1 VNRDSRDWREIL
13 EGLAI
18 NGMVK
23 QLAANCVLQGI
34 ADNTITLAVDP
45 GHQQLRN
52 AKSEARLKQALC
64 EYFDKDL
71 RLDIVVNTG
80 AGAATVSQSVETPAQ
95 SQAREIGERQQQAE
109 ASIEGDSFVQAMKE
123 NFNAEIVPGSVKPVS

>member
-1 VNRDSRDWREIL
+1 MQSVE
-13 EGLAI
+13 
-18 NGMVK
+18 
-23 QLAANCVLQGI
+23 
-34 ADNTITLAVDP
+34 DNTVTLAVDA

-80 AGAATVSQSVETPAQ
+80 ARAETANQQIETPAQ
-95 SQAREIGERQQQAE
+95 SQARETGERQQQAE